1 MSTDPP
7 LDRIDFA
14 ILHAL
19 QRDALLSNKELAA
32 TVGLA
37 PSSCH
42 ARVRRLREL
51 GVLKRT
57 RTEVDP
63 HAVGVGLQA
72 MVFVHLQTHDR
83 SSVEAF
89 RAHALGLAEVVSVT
103 HLGGRHD
110 FAVRVGVRDARHLR
124 DLAMDAFTT
133 RSEVRTIE
141 TAVVFEHVPGHLPLL
156 RGPGRLQVPDSASR
170 ATPSQDPSRDTP

>member
-1 MSTDPP
+1 MSQNPP

-14 ILHAL
+14 ILAAL

-32 TVGLA
+32 EVGLA

-42 ARVRRLREL
+42 ARVRKLRTS
-51 GVLKRT
+51 GVLVGAHT
-57 RTEVDP
+57 HISP
-63 HAVGVGLQA
+63 QALGVGLQA

-83 SSVEAF
+83 ASVEAF
-89 RAHALGLAEVVSVT
+89 RAHALGLPEVVSVT

-133 RSEVRTIE
+133 RPEVRTIE
-141 TAVVFEHVPGHLPLL
+141 TAVVFEHVQGHLPVLNTSS
-156 RGPGRLQVPDSASR
+156 G
-170 ATPSQDPSRDTP
+170 T